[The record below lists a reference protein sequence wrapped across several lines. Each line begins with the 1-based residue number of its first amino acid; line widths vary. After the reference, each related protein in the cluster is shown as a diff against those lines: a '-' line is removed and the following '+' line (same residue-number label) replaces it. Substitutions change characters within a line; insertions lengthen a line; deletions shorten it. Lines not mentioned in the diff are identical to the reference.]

1 MSLAA
6 VLLALSFTMYPAI
19 EPVPGST
26 LTMERGGGETREM
39 MAVYRQGDR
48 RRRRTVRGPYWYLE
62 YDLPDEVTRAT
73 IIDHFIAESDRLH
86 GTIRREAGNRLTF
99 TFLRDDRGESWC
111 QVWATDGNYSLEIV
125 DEAPPMNEPFEDT
138 PRPSATVVFGRGD
151 DSIDDDAERVLDSIA
166 NWLEAHPHV
175 PVEIRGHRGPLED
188 PALSGARAKAVLD
201 GIAARGISA
210 ERLQASESDLSEPGF
225 EVTVE
230 AVAP

>member
-26 LTMERGGGETREM
+26 LTMERGGGEKREM
-39 MAVYRQGDR
+39 MVVYRQGDR

-62 YDLPDEVTRAT
+62 YDLPDVVTRAT

-86 GTIRREAGNRLTF
+86 GSIRREAGNRLTF
-99 TFLRDDRGESWC
+99 SFLRDDRGESWC

-138 PRPSATVVFGRGD
+138 PRPSATVVFSRGD

-166 NWLEAHPHV
+166 NWLEAHPDV

-188 PALSGARAKAVLD
+188 PALSGERAKAVLN

-210 ERLQASESDLSEPGF
+210 ERLQASESDLSDPGF